1 MKALVKERLRLTST
15 LTTLLDELEEEC
27 IKSIKLISN
36 LRIQS
41 LTGEQLE
48 DMLGEL
54 SAAVTHLKVHSEQ
67 VEKAI
72 EEELEREA

>member
-54 SAAVTHLKVHSEQ
+54 SAAVTHLKVHSKQ

-72 EEELEREA
+72 EEELEGEA